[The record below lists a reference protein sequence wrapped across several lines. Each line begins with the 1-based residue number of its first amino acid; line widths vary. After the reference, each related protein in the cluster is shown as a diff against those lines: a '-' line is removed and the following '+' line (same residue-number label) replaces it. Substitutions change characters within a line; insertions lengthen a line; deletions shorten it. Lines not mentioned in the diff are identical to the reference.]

1 MSAVLNPSTPAEL
14 ADAVRS
20 APRVLAV
27 GAGTNA
33 RLAAVGADVVRI
45 STAGLKGIIEYEPS
59 EFTFTALAGTPVR
72 DIEKVL
78 AEQGQY
84 LPFDPLWVEA
94 GATIGGTVAAGV
106 SGPGRFRFGGLRDFV
121 LGVRFV
127 DGEGR
132 LLRMGGKVVKNAAGF
147 DLPKFFVG
155 SLGRFGALAEVTF
168 KVFPRA
174 VAVKTLG
181 WAAPD
186 AGALTTILTEA
197 AGARWELDALEASPA
212 EGAIYA
218 RLAGPAEALDGLAAE
233 MLARWPGRVLGAE
246 QASALW
252 RGVREFA
259 WAHDG
264 GELVKATHVGEGAGA
279 DRAEDQRSM
288 NRPALKD
295 DMGISSSGLKGGGGA
310 QPRPSDWGRR
320 AASSQEGGG
329 GWGRAC
335 LVPSRPGPPA
345 GAAPAATWS
354 ERSGDG
360 PTGSPVSGV
369 SGLLW
374 KAPSPQLLDL
384 VVGKRTRTR
393 AAPGAGSTF

>member
-1 MSAVLNPSTPAEL
+1 MSAVLKPSTPAEL

-27 GAGTNA
+27 GAGTKA
-33 RLAAVGADVVRI
+33 RLSMVGGDVVRI
-45 STAGLKGIIEYEPS
+45 STAGLKGIVEYEPS

-78 AEQGQY
+78 AVQGQY

-94 GATIGGTVAAGV
+94 GATIGGTVVAGV
-106 SGPGRFRFGGLRDFV
+106 SGPGRFRFGGLRDFI

-127 DGEGR
+127 DGAGR

-174 VAVKTLG
+174 VAVKTLR
-181 WAAPD
+181 WDVAN
-186 AGALTTILTEA
+186 AGALTTVLREA
-197 AGARWELDALEASPA
+197 AGTRWELDALEASPA
-212 EGAIYA
+212 ECAVYA

-246 QASALW
+246 QALGLW
-252 RGVREFA
+252 RGVREFV

-264 GELVKATHVGEGAGA
+264 GELVKVAIVPSHVAAVVERVQRVEGARVWIGA
-279 DRAEDQRSM
+279 GGNVAWVSLPRGASLGEKWAW
-288 NRPALKD
+288 PALTVR
-295 DMGISSSGLKGGGGA
+295 GTGPLWPGVR
-310 QPRPSDWGRR
+310 QE
-320 AASSQEGGG
+320 AAV
-329 GWGRAC
+329 GRAVKAA
-335 LVPSRPGPPA
+335 LDPQGRFPA
-345 GAAPAATWS
+345 
-354 ERSGDG
+354 
-360 PTGSPVSGV
+360 
-369 SGLLW
+369 
-374 KAPSPQLLDL
+374 LDE
-384 VVGKRTRTR
+384 
-393 AAPGAGSTF
+393 